1 MSLSA
6 EKIQKEDEMTIGGRL
21 SDEMDF
27 GCEYSANLPKIFQS
41 LNISLAFTSYQA
53 GRLMLVRSDSES
65 LDVNF
70 KSFVRPM
77 GLTATENGFTLGV
90 YTQVIQFHRE
100 DGLINKLKMPLQRI
114 EDDVTAK
121 KVAPTP
127 EEQISLNVGKGFSDE
142 ENKKIKEEKEAF
154 DEYQNK
160 LYEPVDSRVDACFIV
175 RSSHYTGMI
184 NIHDIEWGDEG
195 LWVVNSSFS
204 CVSTLDPNY
213 SFVPRWKPP
222 FISDLAPEDR
232 CHLNGMTL
240 KDGKPAFVT
249 TFSKFDTP
257 NKWRKNTV
265 FDGTLIDVSSNEIVV
280 DGLAMP
286 HSPRWHNGKVYFCN
300 SGLGQLCCYDP
311 KTRVSRV
318 LAEVQGFTRGIDFVG
333 NILILGLSK
342 VRESTVEKPAPL
354 AEKYAET
361 FSGIWLFNLADNTE
375 IGHLKFTGNVD
386 QIYDVAVIPDCTFP
400 EVIEANHP
408 RVRNHFCF
416 PSLQPI

>member
-1 MSLSA
+1 
-6 EKIQKEDEMTIGGRL
+6 
-21 SDEMDF
+21 
-27 GCEYSANLPKIFQS
+27 
-41 LNISLAFTSYQA
+41 
-53 GRLMLVRSDSES
+53 
-65 LDVNF
+65 
-70 KSFVRPM
+70 
-77 GLTATENGFTLGV
+77 
-90 YTQVIQFHRE
+90 
-100 DGLINKLKMPLQRI
+100 
-114 EDDVTAK
+114 
-121 KVAPTP
+121 
-127 EEQISLNVGKGFSDE
+127 
-142 ENKKIKEEKEAF
+142 
-154 DEYQNK
+154 
-160 LYEPVDSRVDACFIV
+160 
-175 RSSHYTGMI
+175 
-184 NIHDIEWGDEG
+184 
-195 LWVVNSSFS
+195 
-204 CVSTLDPNY
+204 
-213 SFVPRWKPP
+213 
-222 FISDLAPEDR
+222 
-232 CHLNGMTL
+232 MTL

-286 HSPRWHNGKVYFCN
+286 HSPRWHNGKVYYCN

-311 KTRVSRV
+311 NTRVNRV

-354 AEKYAET
+354 SEKYAET

-375 IGHLKFTGNVD
+375 IGHVKFTGNVD
-386 QIYDVAVIPDCTFP
+386 QIYDVAVIPNCTFP